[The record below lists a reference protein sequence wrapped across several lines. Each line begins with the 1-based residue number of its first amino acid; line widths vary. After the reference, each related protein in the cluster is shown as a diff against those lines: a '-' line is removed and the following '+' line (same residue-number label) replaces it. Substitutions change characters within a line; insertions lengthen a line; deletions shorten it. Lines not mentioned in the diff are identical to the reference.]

1 MDIANSLHVAC
12 MLNDTIRVKE
22 LLHAGAHRNSE
33 NASGST
39 ALELADFLRRVEIV
53 KLLLH
58 DINIKE
64 EGSYELLRAIRV
76 HRMTVVQA
84 LLEMGMKEELGQNQA
99 LFKGLLT
106 MTCCVGNAAVL
117 ETLVKYG
124 PENGVL
130 SFRDV
135 LVQCALAV
143 GNIEVVDGIG
153 RIVSNERGI
162 RANNV
167 VGLDLAPYIK
177 EQSTA
182 DLYRTLRVMFP
193 LFRRLLEKVL
203 PRILS
208 MDLSRVGTRV

>member
-12 MLNDTIRVKE
+12 MLNDTTRVKD
-22 LLHAGAHRNSE
+22 LLHAGAHRNTE

-64 EGSYELLRAIRV
+64 EGYYELLKAIRV

-84 LLEMGMKEELGQNQA
+84 LLEMGMKEELGHDHA
-99 LFKGLLT
+99 FFRGLLT
-106 MTCCVGNAAVL
+106 MTCSAGNSAVL

-124 PENGVL
+124 PEIEVL

-135 LVQCALAV
+135 LVQCALSA

-162 RANNV
+162 RGSNM
-167 VGLDLAPYIK
+167 VGLTIALYIK
-177 EQSTA
+177 E
-182 DLYRTLRVMFP
+182 P
-193 LFRRLLEKVL
+193 GVL
-203 PRILS
+203 TCI
-208 MDLSRVGTRV
+208 GFNE